1 MGGRGGG
8 GNRGG
13 VGGAWS
19 RQGGGGVHG
28 GGFQNNG
35 ERNQRNGHG
44 QDRESRE
51 NVKKF
56 LTFYKRTK
64 SICIDLYCPA
74 FYKRKPYYD
83 ELADFVHDILCPT
96 DVLRGDLEDVQLHPV
111 KKNLFIK
118 FRTAKSRDAVAERLA
133 GEGLEWPAFNT
144 KVQGWAMDIGQ
155 AHCVCESSWVQS

>member
-8 GNRGG
+8 GGKWGSGRGG
-13 VGGAWS
+13 GAE
-19 RQGGGGVHG
+19 GGGGGDGRG
-28 GGFQNNG
+28 GG
-35 ERNQRNGHG
+35 RNQRRVQNNV
-44 QDRESRE
+44 RETRE
-51 NVKKF
+51 DVKKF

-96 DVLRGDLEDVQLHPV
+96 AKLRDDLLDVQLHPV

-118 FRTAKSRDAVAERLA
+118 FKTVDSRDFVAEKLS

-144 KVQGWAMDIGQ
+144 KSSGLGNGQ
-155 AHCVCESSWVQS
+155 TYCVCASAWSKS